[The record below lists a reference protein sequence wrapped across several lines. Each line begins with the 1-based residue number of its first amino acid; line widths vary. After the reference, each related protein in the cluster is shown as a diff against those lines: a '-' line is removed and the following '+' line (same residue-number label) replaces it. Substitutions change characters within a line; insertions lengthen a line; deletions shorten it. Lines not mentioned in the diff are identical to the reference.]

1 MDKGPEKIIVKLAC
15 VVLAF
20 SLWLYVSNVEN
31 PTRDYQIQNV
41 PVEIENIDSLKE
53 SKLVVSSDQDFKVD
67 LRVEGPTS
75 QIYSLDKDDFK
86 LKIDL
91 SEYVLK
97 KGENNIPIEV
107 ENYPEGINI
116 KNTNNLT
123 VKVKVEELAQ
133 KEVNVISNVVT
144 TFKAGCSQ
152 KSLSVNPETVVVL
165 GPSSLVDKVENAAL
179 IGDFNDIYEDIEES
193 FQMSAV
199 DKYGKVITGV
209 QLSKSEGILQ
219 VKVAKGKEVSII
231 PSYTGSLRDG
241 LVMESAEL
249 SLSKV
254 TISGEIDKIDGIEV
268 LSTEDINLSNI
279 NSSQDI
285 ETKIKIPDG
294 VTIISGNDNL
304 TVKIK
309 IKNTQTI
316 TKDFYNLKINY
327 SGFEETKFKYEMP
340 STLNLTLSA
349 AAEELQNIN
358 LDNIKIDASVIGL
371 AEGEH
376 SVIWTAKLLNES
388 NVKIVSN
395 TGTITVKITKI

>member
-20 SLWLYVSNVEN
+20 ALWLYVSNVEN

-53 SKLVVSSDQDFKVD
+53 SNLVMSSDQDFKVD

-75 QIYSLDKDDFK
+75 QVYSLDKDDFK
-86 LKIDL
+86 LKVDL

-152 KSLSVNPETVVVL
+152 KSLSVNPETVVVS

-179 IGDFNDIYEDIEES
+179 IGNFNDIYEDIEES

-199 DKYGKVITGV
+199 DKEGKVISGA

-231 PSYTGSLRDG
+231 PSYTGSLKDG

-254 TISGEIDKIDGIEV
+254 TISGEIDKIDSIEV

-327 SGFEETKFKYEMP
+327 SGLDQIKFKYEMP
-340 STLNLTLSA
+340 STVNLTLSGT
-349 AAEELQNIN
+349 AEELQNIN
-358 LDNIKIDASVIGL
+358 LDNIKIDASVVGL

-395 TGTITVKITKI
+395 TGAITVKITKI